1 MYDEIWNRTL
11 LDYALEMVIIF
22 NKYGYVHFANKEAR
36 QKLEYEEDIDR
47 VHISDIFPTLFEKTE
62 EGYTCHCP
70 MGEEIRSTMAYR
82 KNMTCFRAEA
92 KMIPRSGKEEGILC
106 MMRDVSGTYFLE
118 KRVQQVAQEAE
129 SAAKVKS
136 EFVANV
142 THELRTPVNGILGNV
157 REIMAVEEDL
167 KKLRTLQLVERGCND
182 MNNIINNI
190 LDFSKLEAGK
200 FTLEMR
206 SFNFRKMI
214 DYVKS
219 NHINKI
225 TEKGLDFFVT
235 ISPEIPEEIVG
246 DELRIVQIL
255 NNLLSN
261 ACKFTH
267 FGKVTLEV
275 LKTAQENNRVELF
288 FIVMDTG
295 IGIDQ
300 ADKDKLFKSFSQV
313 DASISRK
320 YGGTGLGLNIS
331 QQLINL
337 MGGSISVES
346 QKNRG
351 TTFSFSLWFEVPEGK
366 MAVEKKAAALFAT
379 AAPAEGENSMDK
391 VWCYGTKENFDEIKK
406 QLSKLILSVEME
418 NWEKAE
424 TFTES
429 VKQLTEEASKEIKT
443 AVLRLKMAVQ
453 KGNYDRTC
461 TAHETL
467 LKLMDSLKENID
479 GTDK

>member
-1 MYDEIWNRTL
+1 MYDETWNHSM
-11 LDYALEMVIIF
+11 LDHALEMVIIF

-36 QKLEYEEDIDR
+36 QKLEYGDEIEQA
-47 VHISDIFPTLFEKTE
+47 HIADIFPTMFEKKN
-62 EGYTCHCP
+62 EGYICHCP
-70 MGEEIRSTMAYR
+70 MGEEVRSSMAYR
-82 KNMTCFRAEA
+82 KNTTCFRVEV
-92 KMIPRSGKEEGILC
+92 KYVHIQQPSDSILC
-106 MMRDVSGTYFLE
+106 MMRDISSTYFLE
-118 KRVQQVAQEAE
+118 KRVEQVAQEAE

-157 REIMAVEEDL
+157 REIMAIEDNL

-219 NHINKI
+219 NHMNKI

-255 NNLLSN
+255 NNFLSN

-275 LKTAQENNRVELF
+275 LKTAQEKNRVELF
-288 FIVMDTG
+288 FMVMDTG
-295 IGIDQ
+295 IGIDN

-320 YGGTGLGLNIS
+320 YGGTGLGLNIC

-337 MGGSISVES
+337 MGGAISVES

-351 TTFSFSLWFEVPEGK
+351 TTFSFSLWFDVPEGK
-366 MAVEKKAAALFAT
+366 MEVEKKVASLFAT
-379 AAPAEGENSMDK
+379 AAPADNEAMTDNIWSFGTCEN
-391 VWCYGTKENFDEIKK
+391 CEEIRK

-429 VKQLTEEASKEIKT
+429 VKQLTEDAPKEIKT

-461 TAHETL
+461 AAHESL
-467 LKLMDSLKENID
+467 LELMDSTKEKAD
-479 GTDK
+479 GTEQ

>member
-1 MYDEIWNRTL
+1 MYDETWNRTM

-22 NKYGYVHFANKEAR
+22 NKYGYVHFANKETR
-36 QKLEYEEDIDR
+36 QKLEYGEDMDG
-47 VHISDIFPTLFEKTE
+47 VHIADIFPTLFEKTE
-62 EGYTCHCP
+62 EGYSCHCP

-82 KNMTCFRAEA
+82 KNTTCFRVEA

-106 MMRDVSGTYFLE
+106 MMRDVSGVYFLE

-157 REIMAVEEDL
+157 REIMSVEEDL

-214 DYVKS
+214 DYVKA

-267 FGKVTLEV
+267 FLR
-275 LKTAQENNRVELF
+275 TAVARSHSSCSMRGRCACTSI
-288 FIVMDTG
+288 FI
-295 IGIDQ
+295 
-300 ADKDKLFKSFSQV
+300 KSTACVQ
-313 DASISRK
+313 
-320 YGGTGLGLNIS
+320 
-331 QQLINL
+331 
-337 MGGSISVES
+337 ES
-346 QKNRG
+346 QFLR
-351 TTFSFSLWFEVPEGK
+351 TF
-366 MAVEKKAAALFAT
+366 AV
-379 AAPAEGENSMDK
+379 S
-391 VWCYGTKENFDEIKK
+391 
-406 QLSKLILSVEME
+406 
-418 NWEKAE
+418 
-424 TFTES
+424 
-429 VKQLTEEASKEIKT
+429 
-443 AVLRLKMAVQ
+443 
-453 KGNYDRTC
+453 
-461 TAHETL
+461 
-467 LKLMDSLKENID
+467 
-479 GTDK
+479 